1 MGNIGYVEAKNEILE
16 RFASRDKRIIFWYD
30 QEGNF
35 LDDIQDDDFGEVKL
49 VIYKKNEFEI
59 KYLIEV
65 LDTKSKFLIYTP
77 TERPNDKEN
86 WLLDILLYSD
96 EYYADD
102 VALAM
107 RSLNLVNPYLR
118 TVVNNHLKFFKSNER
133 INALSKL
140 VQLNDKM
147 SNQELLLGMCAV
159 IVKSKFPRIPDIL
172 KELIFDLETNE
183 KYNSLVGFGF
193 EDFIWNAIGE
203 FTNYSGEQSISSL
216 TRKFM
221 MTGVAET
228 TQIQDFSSYFSQYI
242 DKTKKTTNDA
252 LRLLDDLKF
261 DTRYENLQEFV
272 GKSIRLPDLIK
283 NRGLDSLEG
292 SDIFKYFDTHI
303 IESILSS
310 LDNGSLDYD
319 FFEKIININRSNS
332 IWFKFYEQEYNLI
345 LSIIAFNRSIDIP
358 FFENETPNEYIKMY
372 TEKLYRVDQTY
383 RHCITLLKK
392 VESNDTIDKIFENI
406 NLKYENVFLKK
417 LGSNFANGLSKMDS
431 WRFSQPTLNH
441 FYNEVIRPIS
451 YKKMFVIISDG
462 LRYEAAVELNEEINR
477 DPGLK
482 GKSVMEAIIS
492 PIPSITKFGMASL
505 LPNHNL
511 TYTKDDILVDEK
523 SSQGV
528 EKRDKI
534 LKNKN
539 SSFAAISYS
548 NINDFSRNELR
559 DYMKDKTLVY
569 IYHDE
574 IDATGEKLEN
584 KVFEATA
591 STIQSL
597 LTLIKKLYNN
607 LQISNF
613 VVTADHG
620 YIYRHNRI
628 NESQK
633 YDGISKLKLLE
644 TSKRYTISHDKTVI
658 EDTLSFSLD
667 YLGEGNN
674 YRVILPYGYDIF
686 KSQGGGAQYLHG
698 GASLQ
703 EIVVPIIRIS
713 ELRSSAI
720 KENTGPVEVRIKSIN
735 RLITRRD
742 FTVDFEQT
750 EKVAE
755 KKVARELI
763 SFMVDEGNNEV
774 SGRVKFL
781 ANSESDDLSQRFTR
795 IRFNL
800 NNITFDKN
808 KRYFLVLKD
817 ADGEILREPFTI
829 DILGFKAII

>member
-30 QEGNF
+30 QEGKF
-35 LDDIQDDDFGEVKL
+35 LDDIEDDDFAEVKL

-65 LDTKSKFLIYTP
+65 IDIKSKFLIYIP

-86 WLLDILLYSD
+86 WLLDVLLYSD

-102 VALAM
+102 VALSM

-118 TVVNNHLKFFKSNER
+118 TVVSNHLKFFKSNER
-133 INALSKL
+133 INSLSKM

-147 SNQELLLGMCAV
+147 TNQELMLGMCAV

-172 KELIFDLETNE
+172 KELIFDLEKSE
-183 KYNSLVGFGF
+183 KYSSLIGFGF
-193 EDFIWNAIGE
+193 EDFIWNSIGE
-203 FTNYSGEQSISSL
+203 FTNYSGELSISSL
-216 TRKFM
+216 TKNFL
-221 MTGVAET
+221 MTAVAET
-228 TQIQDFSSYFSQYI
+228 TQIQDFSSFFSQYI

-252 LRLLDDLKF
+252 LRLLDDLKL
-261 DTRYENLQEFV
+261 DSRYEDLQDFV
-272 GKSIRLPDLIK
+272 GNSLRLPDLVK
-283 NRGLDSLEG
+283 NRGLDTLEG
-292 SDIFKYFDTHI
+292 SDVFKYFDNFI
-303 IESILSS
+303 VESIFNS

-319 FFEKIININRSNS
+319 FFEKIINSNRSNS
-332 IWFKFYEQEYNLI
+332 IWFKIYEHEYNLI
-345 LSIIAFNRSIDIP
+345 LSIIAFNRAIDIP
-358 FFENETPNEYIKMY
+358 YFENETPNEYIKLY
-372 TEKLYRVDQTY
+372 TEKLYKVDQTY
-383 RHCITLLKK
+383 RHCVTLFKK
-392 VESNDTIDKIFENI
+392 VESNDKIDKIFEKI
-406 NLKYENVFLKK
+406 NLKYENGFLRK
-417 LGSNFANGLSKMDS
+417 LGSNFFNGLSKMDA
-431 WRFSQPTLNH
+431 WRFSQNTLNH

-451 YKKMFVIISDG
+451 YKKMFVIISDA

-482 GKSVMEAIIS
+482 GKSVIESIIS

-505 LPNHNL
+505 LPNQIL
-511 TYTKDDILVDEK
+511 TYTKDDILVDQK

-534 LKNKN
+534 LKSKN

-559 DYMKDKTLVY
+559 DFMKDKTLVY
-569 IYHDE
+569 IFHDE

-584 KVFEATA
+584 KVFEATE

-620 YIYRHNRI
+620 YIYRHTKI

-633 YDGISKLKLLE
+633 YDGITKLNFVE
-644 TSKRYTISHDKTVI
+644 TSKRYAITNDKTFI
-658 EDTLSFSLD
+658 ENTLSFSLD
-667 YLGEGNN
+667 YLDEVNN
-674 YRVILPYGYDIF
+674 HRVILPYGYDIF
-686 KSQGGGAQYLHG
+686 KTQGGGAQYLHG

-703 EIVVPIIRIS
+703 EIVVPVIKIS

-763 SFMVDEGNNEV
+763 SYMVDEGNNEV
-774 SGRVKFL
+774 SGKVKFL
-781 ANSESDDLSQRFTR
+781 ANSESDDLSQRVTR
-795 IRFNL
+795 VRFNL
-800 NNITFDKN
+800 NNLTFDKN

-817 ADGEILREPFTI
+817 SDGEILREQFTI
-829 DILGFKAII
+829 DILGFKPII